1 MSIVLFPGKAEDMA
15 QTLLCPL
22 YSARLAAGP
31 KHQERDSGG
40 FLQVGARN
48 EARAHKLINPTG
60 SSSKIGT
67 LTVW

>member
-22 YSARLAAGP
+22 YSARLAA
-31 KHQERDSGG
+31 GG